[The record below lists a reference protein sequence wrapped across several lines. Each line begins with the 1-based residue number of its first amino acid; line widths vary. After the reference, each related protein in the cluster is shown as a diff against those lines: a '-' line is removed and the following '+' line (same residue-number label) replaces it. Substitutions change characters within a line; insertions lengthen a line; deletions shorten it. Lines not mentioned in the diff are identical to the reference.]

1 MDKIKTR
8 YILKCNNLYYLK
20 ENKTNGRIFNASTI
34 NTDTLPYLILE
45 FGYKTKE
52 GAKKA
57 AKKLLKENKPYNV
70 TIQGLTFENY

>member
-20 ENKTNGRIFNASTI
+20 ENAINGRIFNASTI
-34 NTDTLPYLILE
+34 DRDILPYLILE
-45 FGYKTKE
+45 CGYKTKE